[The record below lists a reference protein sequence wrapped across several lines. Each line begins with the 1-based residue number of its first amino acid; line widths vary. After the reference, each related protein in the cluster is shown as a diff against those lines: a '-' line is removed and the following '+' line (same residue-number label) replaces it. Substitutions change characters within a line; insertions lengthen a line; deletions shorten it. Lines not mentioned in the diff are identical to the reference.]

1 MILHFMVLRLPTAGR
16 RTRVVVARAYA
27 IGALTGLVVA
37 TALLA
42 GEGEIFIGGGAAK
55 GGIRV
60 HIWAYG
66 MKKPPEIA
74 LGGLFGAVLN
84 ANQP

>member
-1 MILHFMVLRLPTAGR
+1 MTEIPEHLLKRSKER
-16 RTRVVVARAYA
+16 R
-27 IGALTGLVVA
+27 GA
-37 TALLA
+37 LA
-42 GEGEIFIGGGAAK
+42 GEGQIFIGGGAAK

-60 HIWAYG
+60 HG
-66 MKKPPEIA
+66 VPDMKKPPEIA